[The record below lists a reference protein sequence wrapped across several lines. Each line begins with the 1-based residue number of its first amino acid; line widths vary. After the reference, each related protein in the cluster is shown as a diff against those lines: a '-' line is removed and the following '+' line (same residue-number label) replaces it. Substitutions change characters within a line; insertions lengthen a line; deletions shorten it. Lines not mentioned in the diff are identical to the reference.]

1 MNRRSALSFLALGAA
16 ASAGLSGCGFALRQP
31 PKLVFTRVQLTG
43 FAPNSPL
50 AAELARSLEN
60 TGVTVV
66 DRIAPPTGGASGVQ
80 LKPDPDVVVLKA
92 LSDKREQVVAT
103 KTSYSQVREL
113 TLRTRFK
120 FQLSRSGGGEIIAPT
135 ELLLSR
141 ELTYNEADALAK
153 QDETEALHRAM
164 QTDIV
169 QQVMRRLGAVRAEQL
184 VAPVDSVQA
193 PALASSNPR

>member
-66 DRIAPPTGGASGVQ
+66 DRIAPPAGGASGVQ

-169 QQVMRRLGAVRAEQL
+169 QQVIRRLGAVRAEQL

>member
-1 MNRRSALSFLALGAA
+1 MNRRSALSILALGAA
-16 ASAGLSGCGFALRQP
+16 SSVGLSGCGFALRQP
-31 PKLVFTRVQLTG
+31 PKLAFSRIQLTG

-60 TGVTVV
+60 AGVTVV
-66 DRIAPPTGGASGVQ
+66 DRVAPASASASGML

-92 LSDKREQVVAT
+92 LSDRREQVAST

-113 TLRTRFK
+113 TLRTRFS

-141 ELTYNEADALAK
+141 DLTYNEADALAK
-153 QDETEALHRAM
+153 QDETAALHKAM
-164 QTDIV
+164 QSDIV
-169 QQVMRRLGAVRAEQL
+169 QQVMRRLAAVRAEQL
-184 VAPVDSVQA
+184 AVPADAVQA
-193 PALASSNPR
+193 PALASSTPR